1 MDISDTVNKIRDD
14 EEEQLDIQQE
24 MEDIQIELYHNALD
38 ALETIR
44 EMHDLMAEMKGMWSG
59 FELDSPFRAMVE
71 DLQNIDPE
79 YITLGSVA
87 LVLDGAAG
95 LEVYMAKSDKTWV
108 QIK

>member
-1 MDISDTVNKIRDD
+1 MANIMTKRGQHDNVITYEHICD
-14 EEEQLDIQQE
+14 ET
-24 MEDIQIELYHNALD
+24 A
-38 ALETIR
+38 
-44 EMHDLMAEMKGMWSG
+44 
-59 FELDSPFRAMVE
+59 

-87 LVLDGAAG
+87 LVLDGTTG

>member
-1 MDISDTVNKIRDD
+1 MANIMTKRGQQDNVVTYEHICD
-14 EEEQLDIQQE
+14 ET
-24 MEDIQIELYHNALD
+24 A
-38 ALETIR
+38 
-44 EMHDLMAEMKGMWSG
+44 
-59 FELDSPFRAMVE
+59 
-71 DLQNIDPE
+71 DLQNINPD

>member
-1 MDISDTVNKIRDD
+1 MANIMTKRGQHDNVITYEHICD
-14 EEEQLDIQQE
+14 ET
-24 MEDIQIELYHNALD
+24 A
-38 ALETIR
+38 
-44 EMHDLMAEMKGMWSG
+44 
-59 FELDSPFRAMVE
+59 

-87 LVLDGAAG
+87 LVLDGNAG

>member
-1 MDISDTVNKIRDD
+1 MANIMTKRGQHDNVITYEHICD
-14 EEEQLDIQQE
+14 ET
-24 MEDIQIELYHNALD
+24 A
-38 ALETIR
+38 
-44 EMHDLMAEMKGMWSG
+44 
-59 FELDSPFRAMVE
+59 

-87 LVLDGAAG
+87 LVLDGTAG

>member
-1 MDISDTVNKIRDD
+1 MANIMTKRGQHDNVVTYEHICD
-14 EEEQLDIQQE
+14 ET
-24 MEDIQIELYHNALD
+24 A
-38 ALETIR
+38 
-44 EMHDLMAEMKGMWSG
+44 
-59 FELDSPFRAMVE
+59 
-71 DLQNIDPE
+71 DLQNIDPS

>member
-1 MDISDTVNKIRDD
+1 MANIMTKRGQHDNVVTYEHICD
-14 EEEQLDIQQE
+14 ET
-24 MEDIQIELYHNALD
+24 A
-38 ALETIR
+38 
-44 EMHDLMAEMKGMWSG
+44 
-59 FELDSPFRAMVE
+59 

-87 LVLDGAAG
+87 LVLDGNAG

>member
-1 MDISDTVNKIRDD
+1 MANIMTKRGQQDNVVTYEHICD
-14 EEEQLDIQQE
+14 ET
-24 MEDIQIELYHNALD
+24 A
-38 ALETIR
+38 
-44 EMHDLMAEMKGMWSG
+44 
-59 FELDSPFRAMVE
+59 
-71 DLQNIDPE
+71 DLQNINPE

>member
-1 MDISDTVNKIRDD
+1 MANIMTKRGQQDNVVTYEHICD
-14 EEEQLDIQQE
+14 ET
-24 MEDIQIELYHNALD
+24 A
-38 ALETIR
+38 
-44 EMHDLMAEMKGMWSG
+44 
-59 FELDSPFRAMVE
+59 

-87 LVLDGAAG
+87 LVLDGTAG

>member
-1 MDISDTVNKIRDD
+1 MANIMTKRGQHDNVVTYEHICD
-14 EEEQLDIQQE
+14 ET
-24 MEDIQIELYHNALD
+24 A
-38 ALETIR
+38 
-44 EMHDLMAEMKGMWSG
+44 
-59 FELDSPFRAMVE
+59 

>member
-1 MDISDTVNKIRDD
+1 MANIMTKRGQQDNVVTYEHICD
-14 EEEQLDIQQE
+14 ET
-24 MEDIQIELYHNALD
+24 A
-38 ALETIR
+38 
-44 EMHDLMAEMKGMWSG
+44 
-59 FELDSPFRAMVE
+59 

-95 LEVYMAKSDKTWV
+95 LEIYMAKSDKTWV

>member
-1 MDISDTVNKIRDD
+1 MANIMTKRGQHDNVVTYEHICD
-14 EEEQLDIQQE
+14 ET
-24 MEDIQIELYHNALD
+24 A
-38 ALETIR
+38 
-44 EMHDLMAEMKGMWSG
+44 
-59 FELDSPFRAMVE
+59 

-87 LVLDGAAG
+87 LVLDGTTG